1 MSIVIEEREDILRD
15 NNTAQQNLLD
25 IVQGLNPNTAE
36 LHLSTELSG
45 DIDLSVC
52 QHLERLRTI
61 IFGQGKITNIHNVPD
76 KTTKLVCAG
85 NLITDLG
92 GLPKSI
98 VSLDCG
104 GNYLTSLP
112 VLPHLEELIC
122 NDNKLDD
129 LGTLPNTIV
138 SIHCQNNDV
147 KYLDLKGKTKLRTLN
162 VSNNPLIIV
171 ENLPDTIHEYIA
183 ENNQIPASHEE
194 ANTKTKDIR
203 KRIDYADALGRYF
216 KLKSDYETAVREQK
230 RKAFKRGASKKEGV
244 KLAAAVRPKCVV
256 CKRPVG
262 SIFASDTNG
271 YTALCGDTNK
281 PCNLDIKL
289 SRGNFEMNETILT
302 TFRES
307 LNDTKARIIRLKM
320 DTLMGYITETTAS
333 KLFNRKVEEFNKDN
347 TIYAE
352 ELARHNGL
360 YDRGEAIQRKQDAVY
375 QINQSIRKMLGEYEN
390 NNGIIQTVVHT
401 YKTDLLPELENL
413 RRLKYDI
420 MEVELVE
427 HENRPTMTVLRQMEV
442 APSKLEY
449 VYGEQPA
456 VLKFSV

>member
-15 NNTAQQNLLD
+15 SNTAQQNLLD

-138 SIHCQNNDV
+138 SIHCQNNDI

-194 ANTKTKDIR
+194 ASNNTKDMR

-230 RKAFKRGASKKEGV
+230 RKAFKRGGV
-244 KLAAAVRPKCVV
+244 QERGHK
-256 CKRPVG
+256 VG
-262 SIFASDTNG
+262 CSGQTQMCCLQAT
-271 YTALCGDTNK
+271 
-281 PCNLDIKL
+281 
-289 SRGNFEMNETILT
+289 RGFHL
-302 TFRES
+302 RQRH
-307 LNDTKARIIRLKM
+307 KW
-320 DTLMGYITETTAS
+320 
-333 KLFNRKVEEFNKDN
+333 
-347 TIYAE
+347 IYGIVW
-352 ELARHNGL
+352 RH
-360 YDRGEAIQRKQDAVY
+360 E
-375 QINQSIRKMLGEYEN
+375 
-390 NNGIIQTVVHT
+390 QTVQLGYQVI
-401 YKTDLLPELENL
+401 PW
-413 RRLKYDI
+413 
-420 MEVELVE
+420 
-427 HENRPTMTVLRQMEV
+427 Q
-442 APSKLEY
+442 
-449 VYGEQPA
+449 
-456 VLKFSV
+456 F